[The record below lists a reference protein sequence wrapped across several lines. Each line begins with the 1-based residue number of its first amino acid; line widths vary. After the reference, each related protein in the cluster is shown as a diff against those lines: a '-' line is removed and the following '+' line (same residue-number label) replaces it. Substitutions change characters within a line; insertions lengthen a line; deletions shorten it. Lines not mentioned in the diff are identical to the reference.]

1 MIFTKL
7 VSEMHFSGELSTP
20 FSGFG
25 DRKSES
31 QTVLIP
37 ESVKMMLLLYLE
49 YQIMKFL
56 QFGLDFYYL
65 YFFYSDKSVVGSW
78 GLCADATIRLR

>member
-1 MIFTKL
+1 MENGHFLLNDFHKI
-7 VSEMHFSGELSTP
+7 SIEEMHFSGELSTP

-65 YFFYSDKSVVGSW
+65 YFF
-78 GLCADATIRLR
+78 LF